1 MIGKIIGGLIGFF
14 TGGPI
19 LAVIGL
25 FFGHMFDR
33 GYARSQSPASA
44 EERQR
49 IQHTFFNTLFL
60 LLGYMAKADGRISET
75 EVKLTEAFMDKM
87 GLTAEHKREAIRL
100 FKLGADPLFDPD
112 TVLQN
117 FRRDCA
123 RSPNLMQ
130 MLLVHLVNLA
140 MADGVLDEIEASI
153 LRRVAT
159 SLGFSS
165 FAFEQILRMIQAQN
179 AFAGGGSYSSSSSG
193 SAGYQPRANEIELA
207 YQALGVTASAS
218 DAEIKKAYRKL
229 MSEYHPDK
237 LIGQGMP
244 EDMIKAA
251 TERSQEIQTA
261 YDLIKKSRK

>member
-19 LAVIGL
+19 LAAIGL
-25 FFGHMFDR
+25 FFGHLFDR
-33 GYARSQSPASA
+33 GYARQQAPVSQ
-44 EERQR
+44 EELQKT
-49 IQHTFFNTLFL
+49 QLTFFNTLFL
-60 LLGYMAKADGRISET
+60 LLGYVAKADGRVSEN
-75 EVKLTEAFMDKM
+75 EVQLTEAFMDKM
-87 GLTAEHKREAIRL
+87 GLTPEHKREAIRL
-100 FKLGADPLFDPD
+100 FKLGTDPVFNPD
-112 TVLQN
+112 NVLQE
-117 FRRDCA
+117 FRRDCS
-123 RSPNLMQ
+123 RSPALVQ

-140 MADGVLDEIEASI
+140 MADGSLHETEAQI
-153 LRRVAT
+153 LRRVAEG
-159 SLGFSS
+159 LGFSS

-179 AFAGGGSYSSSSSG
+179 TFGAGGSYSGGSSS

-207 YQALGVTASAS
+207 YQALGVTASSS

>member
-1 MIGKIIGGLIGFF
+1 MFGKIIGFLLGFMA
-14 TGGPI
+14 GGPI
-19 LAVIGL
+19 VAAIGL
-25 FFGHMFDR
+25 FIGHMFDR
-33 GYARSQSPASA
+33 GYARNQSPASS

-49 IQHTFFNTLFL
+49 VQHTFFNTLFL
-60 LLGYMAKADGRISET
+60 LLGYVAKADGRISQT
-75 EVKLTEAFMDKM
+75 EVQLTEAFMDKM
-87 GLTAEHKREAIRL
+87 GLTPEHKREAIRL
-100 FKLGADPLFDPD
+100 FKLGADAMFDPES
-112 TVLQN
+112 VLQN

-123 RSPNLMQ
+123 RSPNLTQ
-130 MLLVHLVNLA
+130 MLLVYLINLA
-140 MADGVLDEIEASI
+140 MADGVLDEAEASV
-153 LRRVAT
+153 LRRIAA

-165 FAFEQILRMIQAQN
+165 FAFEQILRMIKAQN
-179 AFAGGGSYSSSSSG
+179 AFAGSGSYSSGSSG
-193 SAGYQPRANEIELA
+193 SAGYQPRANEVELG

-261 YDLIKKSRK
+261 YEVIKKSRQ

>member
-1 MIGKIIGGLIGFF
+1 MFGKIIGFLLGFVA
-14 TGGPI
+14 GGP
-19 LAVIGL
+19 LVAVIGL
-25 FFGHMFDR
+25 FIGHMFDR
-33 GYARSQSPASA
+33 GYARNQSPASA

-60 LLGYMAKADGRISET
+60 LLGYVAKADGRISQNEIQ
-75 EVKLTEAFMDKM
+75 LTEAFMDKM
-87 GLTAEHKREAIRL
+87 GLTPEHKREAIRL
-100 FKLGADPLFDPD
+100 FKLGAEPVFDPD
-112 TVLQN
+112 SVLQN

-123 RSPNLMQ
+123 RSPNLTQ
-130 MLLVHLVNLA
+130 MLLVYLINLA
-140 MADGVLDEIEASI
+140 MADGVLDETEANV
-153 LRRVAT
+153 LRQIAQ

-179 AFAGGGSYSSSSSG
+179 AFAGSGGYGGGSSG
-193 SAGYQPRANEIELA
+193 GAGYQPRANEVELA
-207 YQALGVTASAS
+207 YQALGVTPSAS

-261 YDLIKKSRK
+261 YEVIKKARK

>member
-1 MIGKIIGGLIGFF
+1 MFGKIIGFLLGFMA
-14 TGGPI
+14 GGPLVAI
-19 LAVIGL
+19 IGL
-25 FFGHMFDR
+25 FIGHMFDR
-33 GYARSQSPASA
+33 GYARNLSPASA

-60 LLGYMAKADGRISET
+60 LLGYVAKVDGRISQN
-75 EVKLTEAFMDKM
+75 EVQLTEAFMDKM
-87 GLTAEHKREAIRL
+87 GLTPEHKREAIRL
-100 FKLGADPLFDPD
+100 FKLGADPVFDPD
-112 TVLQN
+112 SVLQN

-123 RSPNLMQ
+123 RSPNLTQ
-130 MLLVHLVNLA
+130 MLLVYLINLA
-140 MADGVLDEIEASI
+140 MADGALDEAEVSA
-153 LRRVAT
+153 LRRIAQ

-179 AFAGGGSYSSSSSG
+179 AFAGNGSYSSSSSG
-193 SAGYQPRANEIELA
+193 GAGYQPRANEVELA
-207 YQALGVTASAS
+207 YQALGVTPSAT

-244 EDMIKAA
+244 EDMIKEA

-261 YDLIKKSRK
+261 YEVIKKARK